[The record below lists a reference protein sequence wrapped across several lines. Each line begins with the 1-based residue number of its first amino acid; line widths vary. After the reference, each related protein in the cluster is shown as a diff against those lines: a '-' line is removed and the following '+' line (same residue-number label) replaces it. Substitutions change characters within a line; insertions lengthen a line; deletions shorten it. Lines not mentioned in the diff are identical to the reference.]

1 MDGCTKKSCKK
12 WVVTCKEWHVGGGSG
27 GLTRPGGGNGGKLPK
42 RTPRHHRLPSVYR
55 AFVDI
60 MVCVE
65 TVESEPLVSRVS
77 CVDIMVRVEN
87 RVPFA

>member
-1 MDGCTKKSCKK
+1 MFGCTKKSCKK
-12 WVVTCKEWHVGGGSG
+12 WVRHGGTEAWHVGGGSG

-65 TVESEPLVSRVS
+65 SEPFVSRVS